1 MKKLL
6 TSALVAAALAVP
18 AGAAGASEADAQ
30 AGTEPCRSG
39 QTGIV
44 VWVWDRIEQ
53 EKDYYRL
60 CIQTGP

>member
-6 TSALVAAALAVP
+6 ASALVAAAVCAP
-18 AGAAGASEADAQ
+18 AASASAADAQ

-44 VWVWDRIEQ
+44 VWYWDRLEQ
-53 EKDYYRL
+53 EKVYYRL

>member
-1 MKKLL
+1 MKQLL
-6 TSALVAAALAVP
+6 ASALVAAALCVPVGSAV
-18 AGAAGASEADAQ
+18 AAESDAQ

-44 VWVWDRIEQ
+44 VWVWDHLEN

>member
-6 TSALVAAALAVP
+6 GAALAAGCLLLP
-18 AGAAGASEADAQ
+18 ATAASANDAQ

-44 VWVWDRIEQ
+44 VWVWDHLEN
-53 EKDYYRL
+53 EKEYFRL

>member
-1 MKKLL
+1 MKNLI
-6 TSALVAAALAVP
+6 AGAVVAAAIAFPAAP
-18 AGAAGASEADAQ
+18 AGAADAQ

-44 VWVWDRIEQ
+44 VWVWDHLEQ